1 VFLLKDSSKT
11 EMILTQNLQV
21 QLNQKLK
28 MMMQKMCKMM
38 HIVVQV
44 ENKMLPSRKSMMML
58 KKMIKI
64 SKKHQYQ
71 IVHQQLHSDGP
82 TETVFLTLG
91 MHQINMW
98 CYCLMVQNLSA
109 FQRQ

>member
-1 VFLLKDSSKT
+1 
-11 EMILTQNLQV
+11 
-21 QLNQKLK
+21 

-44 ENKMLPSRKSMMML
+44 ENKMLPSSKSVMMP
-58 KKMIKI
+58 KKMIMI

-82 TETVFLTLG
+82 AETMFLTLG
-91 MHQINMW
+91 MHQINTC
-98 CYCLMVQNLSA
+98 CYCLMVQNLGD
-109 FQRQ
+109 F